1 MPDIDSAFLALPRDE
16 LAAAA
21 LGTAAELGAEHADFR
36 LEQLR
41 GQEIR
46 VRDGLL
52 QGVADTTDVG
62 MAVRVVHRGAW
73 GFASGVVLTVDAAAR
88 LARVAVS
95 VAEVAAAMTDPPVE
109 LAPEPVHQA
118 TWVSAYDLDPFA
130 VPLPERVDLLRSW
143 SAALLRAPG
152 VELSKAYVEQV
163 RENKHYAD
171 LSGTVTTQQRVRT
184 HPVVEVFG
192 SDAQRGVAD

>member
-21 LGTAAELGAEHADFR
+21 LGAAEELGAEHADFR

-52 QGVADTTDVG
+52 QGVADSTDIG
-62 MAVRVVHRGAW
+62 MAVRVGNRGAW
-73 GFASGVVLTVDAAAR
+73 GCASGVVLTVAEAVR
-88 LARVAVS
+88 LAQVAVS
-95 VAEVAAAMTDPPVE
+95 VAAVAATRTDPPVE
-109 LAPEPVHQA
+109 LAPEPVHTA
-118 TWVSAYDLDPFA
+118 TWVSAYDVDPFD

-143 SAALLRAPG
+143 SAGLLA
-152 VELSKAYVEQV
+152 A
-163 RENKHYAD
+163 
-171 LSGTVTTQQRVRT
+171 T
-184 HPVVEVFG
+184 
-192 SDAQRGVAD
+192 